1 MRRRRFSRTG
11 KAPAFLCGG
20 KPEQDRTMKGAGA
33 FWRRFRPFWMKK
45 KGIEQEKSSFFQK
58 IFENPKKVAR
68 LRATFGPKRGIG
80 ERQ

>member
-1 MRRRRFSRTG
+1 
-11 KAPAFLCGG
+11 
-20 KPEQDRTMKGAGA
+20 MKGAGA

-45 KGIEQEKSSFFQK
+45 KGIEQEKTSFFQK

>member
-1 MRRRRFSRTG
+1 
-11 KAPAFLCGG
+11 
-20 KPEQDRTMKGAGA
+20 MKGRERFGGA
-33 FWRRFRPFWMKK
+33 SVLFECKK